1 MSTYRRYCYR
11 KHNISKVVVLI
22 VYAAN
27 SFVSFNDF
35 GFWKEQN
42 FLFLMK
48 INKFQSAIVHV
59 IRTRPGTHKDK
70 DIGHGNFN
78 EDITFKA

>member
-1 MSTYRRYCYR
+1 MSTYRRYSYR

-59 IRTRPGTHKDK
+59 IRTRPGAHKDK
-70 DIGHGNFN
+70 DVRHGNFN

>member
-1 MSTYRRYCYR
+1 MSTYRRYSYR

-70 DIGHGNFN
+70 DVRHGNVN